1 MTETISAKELKTNAD
16 KYFLVDVREPDE
28 FAEGNIPGAK
38 NIPLGVLLSGIVLD
52 ELPKDKEIVLN
63 CRSGRRSADA
73 QEFLIKKGFK
83 AINLEGG
90 FEAYLAA

>member
-1 MTETISAKELKTNAD
+1 MTETITAKELKANSG

-38 NIPLGVLLSGIVLD
+38 NIPLTVLLSGIALD

-63 CRSGRRSADA
+63 CRSGRRSSYA
-73 QEFLIKKGFK
+73 QEFLKQKGFK

-90 FEAYLAA
+90 FEAYQAA

>member
-1 MTETISAKELKTNAD
+1 MMTITAKDLKANLG

-38 NIPLGVLLSGIVLD
+38 NIPLGIVLSGVKLD

-63 CRSGRRSADA
+63 CRSGRRSATA
-73 QEFLIKKGFK
+73 QEFLISKGFK

-90 FEAYLAA
+90 FDAFKVA

>member
-1 MTETISAKELKTNAD
+1 MS

-28 FAEGNIPGAK
+28 FSEGNIPGAK
-38 NIPLGVLLSGIVLD
+38 NIPLGVILSGVTLD

-63 CRSGRRSADA
+63 CRSGRRSAEA
-73 QEFLIKKGFK
+73 QEFLKEKGFK

-90 FEAYLAA
+90 FEAFKTAG

>member
-1 MTETISAKELKTNAD
+1 METINAKDLKANLS

-38 NIPLGVLLSGIVLD
+38 NIPLGVILSGVPLN

-63 CRSGRRSADA
+63 CRSGRRSAQA
-73 QEFLIKKGFK
+73 QEFLKEKGFK

-90 FEAYLAA
+90 FEAFACA